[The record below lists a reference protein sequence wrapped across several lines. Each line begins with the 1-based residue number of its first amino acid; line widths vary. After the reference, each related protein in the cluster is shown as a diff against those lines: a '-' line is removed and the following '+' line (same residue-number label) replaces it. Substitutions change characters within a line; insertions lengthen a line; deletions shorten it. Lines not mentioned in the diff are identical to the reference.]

1 MVKTNPRFIAFYLPQ
16 FHPIE
21 ENNLWWGPGFTE
33 WTNVAKA
40 RPLFRGHRQPHIPA
54 DLGFYDLRIPEVREA
69 QAQLAREAGIEGF
82 CYWHYWFGNG
92 RKIMEKPFQQVLETK
107 KPDFPF
113 CLAWANHSWYKKL
126 WDPKAKWKDTLLVE
140 QTYPNEDDFIAHFYY
155 LLPAFKDERYIK
167 VNGKIYFIIYDPK
180 FPQVSQFIKVWR
192 RLAEENGLKGFYFVG
207 TDYDSRD
214 KEKILAKGFDA
225 IYNADIINIHHHLN
239 LFQKIFLAI
248 KREIFHMPT
257 VFRYKDAINYMV
269 TEDCKNIEVIP
280 TIGANW
286 DHTPRSGGKGM
297 VLHDSNPK
305 YFKKVAQKAIDIVKE
320 KPVEEQIVMIKSWN
334 EWGEGNYMEPDLEYG
349 HGYINALKEA
359 IQESSDNIKI

>member
-1 MVKTNPRFIAFYLPQ
+1 
-16 FHPIE
+16 
-21 ENNLWWGPGFTE
+21 
-33 WTNVAKA
+33 
-40 RPLFRGHRQPHIPA
+40 
-54 DLGFYDLRIPEVREA
+54 
-69 QAQLAREAGIEGF
+69 
-82 CYWHYWFGNG
+82 
-92 RKIMEKPFQQVLETK
+92 
-107 KPDFPF
+107 
-113 CLAWANHSWYKKL
+113 
-126 WDPKAKWKDTLLVE
+126 
-140 QTYPNEDDFIAHFYY
+140 
-155 LLPAFKDERYIK
+155 
-167 VNGKIYFIIYDPK
+167 
-180 FPQVSQFIKVWR
+180 
-192 RLAEENGLKGFYFVG
+192 
-207 TDYDSRD
+207 
-214 KEKILAKGFDA
+214 
-225 IYNADIINIHHHLN
+225 
-239 LFQKIFLAI
+239 
-248 KREIFHMPT
+248 MPT